1 MKLPIQSKKINTF
14 YIRKN
19 YIFSIFLPL
28 SRNIIL
34 SKFYN
39 HSFIYLFILYFLDII
54 GYFYLSITL
63 CLIAIQIISLILPSL
78 FSIISKLFLFLSIGL
93 LSIEQGQVV
102 IYVILLNYFIL
113 VMGILDNHA
122 SNFYFKS
129 SRMSQKDFVAVYLYC
144 FVFVG

>member
-1 MKLPIQSKKINTF
+1 Q
-14 YIRKN
+14 
-19 YIFSIFLPL
+19 
-28 SRNIIL
+28 IL
-34 SKFYN
+34 Q
-39 HSFIYLFILYFLDII
+39 SFIYLFILYFLDII

-129 SRMSQKDFVAVYLYC
+129 SRMSQKRFRSSLFILLRFC
-144 FVFVG
+144 WLNKGLTF

>member
-1 MKLPIQSKKINTF
+1 
-14 YIRKN
+14 
-19 YIFSIFLPL
+19 
-28 SRNIIL
+28 
-34 SKFYN
+34 
-39 HSFIYLFILYFLDII
+39 
-54 GYFYLSITL
+54 
-63 CLIAIQIISLILPSL
+63 L

-129 SRMSQKDFVAVYLYC
+129 SRMSQKRFRSSLFILLRFCWLNKGLTFSFILISILLSYLFWYMMTMLSIDDTKIPIL
-144 FVFVG
+144 

>member
-19 YIFSIFLPL
+19 YIFLYLLAIVKKYYSFQ
-28 SRNIIL
+28 IL
-34 SKFYN
+34 Q
-39 HSFIYLFILYFLDII
+39 SFIYLFILYFLDII